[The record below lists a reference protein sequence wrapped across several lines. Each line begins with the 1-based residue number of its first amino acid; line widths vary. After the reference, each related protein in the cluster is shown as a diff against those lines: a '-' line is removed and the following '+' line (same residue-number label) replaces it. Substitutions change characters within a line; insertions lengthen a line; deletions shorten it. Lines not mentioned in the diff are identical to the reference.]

1 MTILR
6 DPTAPGAR
14 HAPLGPTFVRLRRGV
29 VVSLRSR
36 LGGLF
41 KSQSELELTDGS
53 IPKSL
58 FFLSLPIAYVAS
70 QGTVPVD
77 LLVSGSWTPVDIW
90 FAFAVSGITAALVA
104 ASWFELGTWRGMDLS
119 SQPDD
124 GASAPA
130 DGAAASGD
138 AAGDAEPRSDAR
150 AATTVVSVRCIVS
163 RSAYCSITERSPA
176 PGRRATRGL
185 YSGPTVQPAVPKRY
199 ETTPARRLAS
209 CRCERRRVR
218 SLDRDDLDLELEG
231 LAGEFRVEVDADQWT
246 CSWERRTWPVA
257 LLSGTPGPALARTMH
272 RGTTDCS
279 GWPQEALGT
288 LEQLRTSVR

>member
-1 MTILR
+1 VTTLR

-14 HAPLGPTFVRLRRGV
+14 RAPLGPTFVRLRRGV

-58 FFLSLPIAYVAS
+58 FFLSLPIAYVAW
-70 QGTVPVD
+70 QGIVPVD
-77 LLVSGSWTPVDIW
+77 LLVFGSWTPVDIW

-104 ASWFELGTWRGMDLS
+104 ASWFELGKWRGMDLS
-119 SQPDD
+119 GQPDD

-176 PGRRATRGL
+176 PGDVPRGDSTRGPPF
-185 YSGPTVQPAVPKRY
+185 SQRSRKDTKRPQRGGWPRAVASVGTFVHST
-199 ETTPARRLAS
+199 ETTSTSNSRVLPAS
-209 CRCERRRVR
+209 F
-218 SLDRDDLDLELEG
+218 G
-231 LAGEFRVEVDADQWT
+231 LKST
-246 CSWERRTWPVA
+246 
-257 LLSGTPGPALARTMH
+257 
-272 RGTTDCS
+272 
-279 GWPQEALGT
+279 
-288 LEQLRTSVR
+288 RTSSSSTWTISPCWPFWASRYAPSSGV